1 MSIDVDLNA
10 QIVGALERSGDEPWD
25 EYDRNLAKNK
35 NYRPESTFLNVD
47 LEQFADSI
55 LADSIVRICQGV
67 IGRLISEHGGVD
79 KLLTSRMG
87 LDNHRAELTKDF
99 YEHKKFLKAEIM
111 MELSDVIAEQIEDR
125 LRPFS
130 VADDLRERVRRFSL
144 NGTSTDSDVAE
155 DGE

>member
-1 MSIDVDLNA
+1 MSSNTDFFAQMAAELDKTALDHDHVIPASDISPQQKMNVLNLDLK
-10 QIVGALERSGDEPWD
+10 LYSG
-25 EYDRNLAKNK
+25 
-35 NYRPESTFLNVD
+35 SV
-47 LEQFADSI
+47 
-55 LADSIVRICQGV
+55 LADSIAQICQGV

-144 NGTSTDSDVAE
+144 NGSSSDSDVAE